1 MTLHMKVIRVLCL
14 LLVMGYADIAYAS
27 QTLTTKAKQA
37 ILIDYDT
44 GEVLFEKNADE
55 QMPTSSMSKV
65 LSMYVVFDALKKGNL
80 SLDDELLVSEKAWK
94 KGGSKMFVEVGK
106 KVRVEDLIRGVIIQS
121 GNDATI
127 VLAEGLA
134 GSEDAFA
141 AALNRTAQDL
151 DMKNS
156 NFMNASGWPDPN
168 HYSTARDLSKLAIAM
183 IENFPEHYKYY
194 GETEFTFNK
203 IKQDNRNPLL
213 YKNIGADGLKTG
225 HTDDGGYGLIG
236 TGVNKDGRRVVMV
249 LNGMASKKERTQES
263 TRLLQWGLNGFRNLA
278 LFKDAKDLDKVPV
291 YLGARQSVGVR
302 AEKPLSVLIPKLFQ
316 NDIKVNVVYQ
326 SPVQAPIKKG
336 QKLGTVNVSIPN
348 GNVMTVPLVASNDVA
363 ELGLLMR
370 IITKARLLTTG
381 QGAL

>member
-1 MTLHMKVIRVLCL
+1 MTLHMKVIRVFCL
-14 LLVMGYADIAYAS
+14 LLAFGFSGDAYAS
-27 QTLTTKAKQA
+27 QTLTTTAKQA

-44 GEVLFEKNADE
+44 GKVLFEKNADE

-134 GSEDAFA
+134 GSESAFA

-151 DMKNS
+151 GMKSS

-168 HYSTARDLSKLAIAM
+168 HYSTARDLSKLAMAM
-183 IENFPEHYKYY
+183 IENFPDHYKYY
-194 GETEFTFNK
+194 GEKEFTFNK

-225 HTDDGGYGLIG
+225 HTEDGGYGLIG
-236 TGVNKDGRRVVMV
+236 TGVKDGRRVVMV
-249 LNGMASKKERTQES
+249 LNGMASKAERTQES
-263 TRLLQWGLNGFRNLA
+263 TRLLQWGLNGFRNVS
-278 LFKDAKDLDKVPV
+278 LFTGAKDLEKVPV
-291 YLGARQSVGVR
+291 YLGARQTVGAH
-302 AEKPLSVLIPKLFQ
+302 AEKPLNVLIPKLFQ
-316 NDIKVNVVYQ
+316 DDIKVNVSYQ
-326 SPVQAPIKKG
+326 SPVKAPIKKG
-336 QKLGTVNVSIPN
+336 QKLGTINVSVPN
-348 GNVMTVPLVASNDVA
+348 GEVISVPLVASSNVE
-363 ELGLLMR
+363 ELGLVMR
-370 IITKARLLTTG
+370 IITKARLLSTG
-381 QGAL
+381 QGTL